1 MIYLRKSQD
10 RGLTKFDWLDSKH
23 TFSFGEYWDPA
34 HESFKSLRVINED
47 IVAPGMGFSAHPHR
61 DMEIITYIIEGT
73 LQHRD
78 NMNNGSQINVGE
90 VQRMT
95 AGRGIIHS
103 EYNAS
108 STDPTHLLQIWIL
121 PEVKGL
127 EPSYEQ
133 KSFFQKDKLLLIGS
147 QEGRE
152 GSVSI
157 HQDVDLY
164 RGLFNTGD
172 ELQFP
177 LSKGRGGWIQMVSGE
192 LNVNDQILVEGD
204 GIGILDE
211 PSINIKCLQLSEFL
225 LFDMA

>member
-23 TFSFGEYWDPA
+23 TLSFGEYWDPD

-47 IVAPGMGFSAHPHR
+47 LVAPGKGFPAHPHR

-78 NMNNGSQINVGE
+78 NMDNGSQIKVGE

-95 AGRGIIHS
+95 AGKGIIHS

-108 STDPTHLLQIWIL
+108 STDPVHLLQIWIL

-133 KSFFQKDKLLLIGS
+133 KSFLQKDNLLLIGS
-147 QEGRE
+147 HGGRE

-164 RGLFNTGD
+164 RGLFKPGD

-177 LSKGRGGWIQMVSGE
+177 FRKGRGGWIQVVDGE
-192 LNVNDQILVEGD
+192 LNVNGQNLVDGD

-211 PSINIKCLQLSEFL
+211 PFLNIKCLQLAEFL